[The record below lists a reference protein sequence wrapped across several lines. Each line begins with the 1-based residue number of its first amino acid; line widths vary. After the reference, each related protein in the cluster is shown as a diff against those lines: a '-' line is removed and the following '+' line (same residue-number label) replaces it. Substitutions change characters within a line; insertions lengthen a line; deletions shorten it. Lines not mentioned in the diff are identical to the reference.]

1 MGHLRRE
8 GERPAEPIP
17 KFAAEISLVIRADDR
32 DAAEEVVA
40 EVLSAVEA
48 MPAVQ
53 LATSKRVSRL

>member
-17 KFAAEISLVIRADDR
+17 KYAAEITLVIRADDP
-32 DAAEEVVA
+32 DTAEEVVA
-40 EVLSAVEA
+40 EVLSAIEVV
-48 MPAVQ
+48 PGVQ